1 MPIEKYACFV
11 CYIEIKFAFSFKKKI
26 MGWCSASTYI
36 QITQK
41 NFSSFRLFSLQN
53 DQSFMTFEGQQLQ
66 GAAKIMEKL
75 QVN

>member
-1 MPIEKYACFV
+1 MLIKKYACFV
-11 CYIEIKFAFSFKKKI
+11 YYIDIKFAFSFKKKKI
-26 MGWCSASTYI
+26 WGGVVHRPTFKLHK
-36 QITQK
+36 K
-41 NFSSFRLFSLQN
+41 NSSFRLFSLQN